1 MMIPVLTDDL
11 QQDFSIVSYPTKTY
25 RLDLQKGRING
36 QVDGLEAVKQS
47 VHLILQTERFY
58 HEIYSWNYGVE
69 LENKIGQPFPL
80 IYAEIEDAIMDALI
94 QDDRVL
100 SVNNFSFSQQKSSV
114 QVSFSVET
122 TEGQLRLEQEVT
134 V

>member
-47 VHLILQTERFY
+47 VYLILQTERFY

>member
-11 QQDFSIVSYPTKTY
+11 QQDFTIVSYPTKTY

-47 VHLILQTERFY
+47 VYLILQTERFY

-80 IYAEIEDAIMDALI
+80 IYAEIEDAIMEALI

-100 SVNNFSFSQQKSSV
+100 SVNNFSFSQQKSSI

>member
-1 MMIPVLTDDL
+1 MIPVLTDDL
-11 QQDFSIVSYPTKTY
+11 QQDFTIVSYPTKTY

-36 QVDGLEAVKQS
+36 RVDGLDAVKQS
-47 VHLILQTERFY
+47 VYLILQTERFY

-100 SVNNFSFSQQKSSV
+100 SVNNFSFSQQKSRV
-114 QVSFSVET
+114 RVSFSVET
-122 TEGQLRLEQEVT
+122 TEGQLALEQEVT